1 MIKNILSIILVL
13 LFILLIPPK
22 TTSYEAFDGNY
33 TYKQNNEIDEN
44 PADKISTDEEVL
56 LILDFSKSMNEP
68 LGDTKRYI
76 LLIDTINSILRQIPK
91 TTKIGMRI
99 FGLGSTVD
107 LKTFNSNK
115 QRYEIF
121 CTASKLIIPI
131 NSNNNS
137 LISDK
142 LSQAQP
148 RGATPIYY
156 SLKQAIEGSDFNSVN
171 SKKRIILVTDGRE
184 NCGGDPCMYI
194 KSVMQKRKDITID
207 VIGITLNKN
216 DYSQLSCISD
226 SAKGNFYTV
235 DNADNFKNVF
245 RNAFSF
251 IPADKMAQNTENNFD
266 TGFSNENYTPPKP
279 QIKLDYDTSVKFPPT
294 QLPKHSI
301 IKYNN
306 YAFEFDI

>member
-1 MIKNILSIILVL
+1 MIKNTLGIILIF
-13 LFILLIPPK
+13 LFLIIVPQK

-33 TYKQNNEIDEN
+33 TYNQNNEIDEN
-44 PADKISTDEEVL
+44 LGSKISTDEEVL

-107 LKTFNSNK
+107 MRTFNSNK

-131 NSNNNS
+131 NSDNNL
-137 LISDK
+137 LISEK
-142 LSQAQP
+142 LSQTQP

-156 SLKQAIEGSDFNSVN
+156 SLQQAIEGSDFNSIN

-184 NCGGDPCMYI
+184 NCGGDPCRYI
-194 KSVMQKRKDITID
+194 RSVMQKRNDITID

-226 SAKGNFYTV
+226 SAKGHFYTV

-251 IPADKMAQNTENNFD
+251 IPVDMTAQNTENNLD
-266 TGFSNENYTPPKP
+266 TGFSDEDYVPPKP
-279 QIKLDYDTSVKFPPT
+279 DIKLEYDTTVKFPPT
-294 QLPKHSI
+294 RLPKNSI
-301 IKYNN
+301 IRYNN